1 MKKNILI
8 IGPSRVG
15 KTSLAKLLNKNQG
28 YSIISID
35 DIVSGLE
42 AYPELHIHHDGD
54 ALDTAKRLAP
64 FLKNYLIELSEGN
77 KFYDGVKYVI
87 EGTHID
93 FEMIIPFLKND
104 KYRKKYEIIGLT
116 FNDITDEELYKNIKK
131 YDTEDDWTYWCDVEE
146 LKRNASYF
154 IKKNLYFKEKF
165 KEYNIKT
172 FDTSENREKELKK
185 ALKYIEDINYGKKN
199 TD

>member
-64 FLKNYLIELSEGN
+64 FLN
-77 KFYDGVKYVI
+77 
-87 EGTHID
+87 
-93 FEMIIPFLKND
+93 ND

-116 FNDITDEELYKNIKK
+116 FNDITDEELYNNIKK
-131 YDTEDDWTYWCDVEE
+131 SDTEDDWTYWCDVEE